1 MGGVLKILAC
11 GLKIFLFWLLLFFFV
26 AFLLFALLTV
36 QEDEAVFI
44 AVLICSIFGVTFFIL
59 TILAFF
65 CKITVGDE
73 FITIRKFLITKT
85 FKYEDITN
93 IKYKK
98 QVFGSFAYIIK
109 FGRTRVEISQFMTNR
124 NIIDKKLKA
133 EGVFKKYPQVSN

>member
-1 MGGVLKILAC
+1 MGGVLKFSLWF
-11 GLKIFLFWLLLFFFV
+11 KIFCLAFTLFFV

-59 TILAFF
+59 TIWAFF